1 GTNDGNDRPARPR
14 SRDRSGRGS
23 RSGRRTAGS
32 HVGSRRAGASR
43 RLRPLPACRPMPQRS
58 LSLHLCPF
66 GSATCPTVPSRSRS
80 STRLSWKNQA
90 PVRSIATS
98 NAHYTLSSVGP
109 CRPFV
114 TSVTPTWSKHTV
126 VSAALAG
133 LFLAGAVTVDT
144 SDLATAG

>member
-1 GTNDGNDRPARPR
+1 
-14 SRDRSGRGS
+14 
-23 RSGRRTAGS
+23 
-32 HVGSRRAGASR
+32 
-43 RLRPLPACRPMPQRS
+43 M
-58 LSLHLCPF
+58 
-66 GSATCPTVPSRSRS
+66 
-80 STRLSWKNQA
+80 
-90 PVRSIATS
+90 RSIATS

-144 SDLATAG
+144 SDLATAGAFAMLLVLVSFSGSPLMCPASNRLQECF